1 MCSSG
6 PGLRRYGA
14 VAGKEYG
21 ELRLIL
27 IADSCSHASGAQPQK
42 PRLRSK
48 GKSGG
53 QECPPYTPASAP
65 AATQQV

>member
-1 MCSSG
+1 ML
-6 PGLRRYGA
+6 GLRRYGA

-27 IADSCSHASGAQPQK
+27 IADSCSQPQK
-42 PRLRSK
+42 PSLKSK
-48 GKSGG
+48 VKGGG
-53 QECPPYTPASAP
+53 QECPPHTPASVS